1 MDVDSNI
8 KKYSNKKCFLHLVV
22 FGAERDV
29 GKSYGRYF
37 LRLVGS
43 PMKRE

>member
-8 KKYSNKKCFLHLVV
+8 KKYSNKEFFLHLVV

-29 GKSYGRYF
+29 GK
-37 LRLVGS
+37 
-43 PMKRE
+43 